1 MMMMIISINIIIIII
16 MIIMIRH
23 AVRRR
28 SRPRAQ
34 AGEGP
39 AAVRPARDPL
49 SSYPYRP
56 IVVCVLLFVFSAS
69 SVYDHCCYPEGGYLL
84 FVDVLWFQTRHT
96 LKEGMK
102 QGATQSVNDGI
113 IIAVDTLK
121 EGMKQDINTK
131 RERRYAT
138 PLVVIVIVT
147 IVIIIIVIVLVHL
160 TPVIIVINII
170 HSYYCY
176 YRY

>member
-1 MMMMIISINIIIIII
+1 
-16 MIIMIRH
+16 
-23 AVRRR
+23 
-28 SRPRAQ
+28 
-34 AGEGP
+34 
-39 AAVRPARDPL
+39 
-49 SSYPYRP
+49 
-56 IVVCVLLFVFSAS
+56 
-69 SVYDHCCYPEGGYLL
+69 
-84 FVDVLWFQTRHT
+84 
-96 LKEGMK
+96 MK